1 MTLASGARLG
11 PYEIERLIGVGGMGE
26 VYRAVDRRLDRRVAV
41 KVLPEDLSTDAE
53 SLARFEREARA
64 IAALSHPNIVA
75 VFDVGS
81 EGVVRYVV
89 TELLEGETLR
99 ARLRHGA
106 LGIEETLR
114 VASGIADGLGAAHA
128 KGIIHR
134 DLKPEN
140 VFLTSEG
147 VVKILDFGLAH
158 RLPSGAGDNTF
169 AQTEKL
175 TIPGLVMGTIGYMS
189 PEQLSG
195 KRLTP
200 ASDVF
205 AFGCVVFEMFAGD
218 TPFHRDSDMEVIA
231 SVLRDAPFS
240 REPHASMPT
249 GLRAV
254 VERCLEKDPA
264 ARFQSGAE
272 LRAAVRDAASG
283 SSPIVALNPT
293 IRTQPTPRWRR
304 ARVLV
309 IAGIAIAAIVVL
321 IAIALLVASSRTLID
336 DGYDLRASDVTGN
349 TETRRLLA
357 LAMKADA
364 AGDRAEAIQLMLE
377 SARHDDHAP
386 LPRAFLTSFVFY
398 SGDRAEGMKWAAETR
413 KRIAF
418 ASSTYESLLCRFLMP
433 DNTDTGAM
441 ALASS
446 LLDVRPRAWRL
457 RLALGHLRMSRREIP
472 AALAQLKQIDVGAPD
487 DRRLAIVLSDR
498 GSFGDLAGAERDLK
512 RSRLMKRPALRAYV
526 EARFA
531 WTQQRYA
538 DAARLFDETAENA
551 IVGNLGSVAVDAYVL
566 AGAARIAANDLHGAA
581 ARLDVAALKAGQA
594 GRTDLELEA
603 HVFAAYVAYRLG
615 NREEVERHIAR
626 ADQLTNAGFP
636 EDVALRLF
644 AIRMHVPRP
653 PAPPARGRDVDTA
666 VLTLL
671 DARTA
676 WAAGDMTSASRLL
689 QRSRAEGV
697 DATWFAEEAA
707 LLDHDLGAP
716 ARKFKPDPPYPIRLR
731 LVAAFELARDAGTS
745 APSPTLPRA
754 P

>member
-1 MTLASGARLG
+1 MTLAFGVRLG
-11 PYEIERLIGVGGMGE
+11 PYEIEKLIGVGGMGE
-26 VYRAVDRRLDRRVAV
+26 VYRAIDRRLDRRVAV

-81 EGVVRYVV
+81 EGEVRYVV

-106 LGIEETLR
+106 LGVGETMR
-114 VASGIADGLGAAHA
+114 VATGIADGLGAAHA

-140 VFLTSEG
+140 VFLTAG
-147 VVKILDFGLAH
+147 GGVKILDFGLAH

-218 TPFHRDSDMEVIA
+218 TPFRRDSDMEVIA

-240 REPHASMPT
+240 REPHASMPA
-249 GLRAV
+249 GLRSV

-264 ARFQSGAE
+264 ARFQSGSD
-272 LRAAVRDAASG
+272 LRAALREALASG
-283 SSPIVALNPT
+283 SAPIAPMNPT
-293 IRTQPTPRWRR
+293 IRTRRTPVSRR
-304 ARVLV
+304 ARTLV
-309 IAGIAIAAIVVL
+309 IAGAAIIVVL
-321 IAIALLVASSRTLID
+321 IAMAMFVRSRRELID

-349 TETRRLLA
+349 AETRRLTA
-357 LAMKADA
+357 LAMRADA
-364 AGDRAEAIQLMLE
+364 AGDRPEAIQLMQE
-377 SARHDDHAP
+377 AARHDDRAP

-398 SGDRAEGMKWAAETR
+398 SGDRADGMKWAAETR
-413 KRIAF
+413 RRVAF

-446 LLDVRPRAWRL
+446 LLELRPRAWRL

-487 DRRLAIVLSDR
+487 DRRLALVLSDR

-512 RSRLMKRPALRAYV
+512 RSRLMNRPALRAYA

-531 WTQQRYA
+531 WTREHYA

-551 IVGNLGSVAVDAYVL
+551 TVQNSGSVAVDAYVL
-566 AGAARIAANDLHGAA
+566 AGAARIAANDLDGAA
-581 ARLDVAALKAGQA
+581 TRLDVAALKAEQA

-603 HVFAAYVAYRLG
+603 HVFAAYVAYRRG

-626 ADQLTNAGFP
+626 ADRLTNAGFP

-644 AIRMHVPRP
+644 AIRMRVPRP
-653 PAPPARGRDVDTA
+653 AAPPARGRDVDTA

-676 WAAGDMTSASRLL
+676 WAAGDLSSASRLL
-689 QRSRAEGV
+689 QRARAEGV

-731 LVAAFELARDAGTS
+731 LVAVFELSRAAR
-745 APSPTLPRA
+745 
-754 P
+754 